1 MPVLFVYVL
10 IAGELIVKL
19 GYVPVTVEAPAPVKV
34 TVWSGAVLAIIDP
47 EVIEMPV
54 LFVYVLTAGVFTVKV
69 FPEEVTVAEPIP
81 VMVGVIAAATVGEL
95 MVKLG

>member
-1 MPVLFVYVL
+1 MPVTVDAPAPVKVTVWSGAVLAIIDPEVIEMPVLFVYVL

-47 EVIEMPV
+47 EVIEMPE
-54 LFVYVLTAGVFTVKV
+54 LFV
-69 FPEEVTVAEPIP
+69 
-81 VMVGVIAAATVGEL
+81 
-95 MVKLG
+95 